1 MNFEHLVE
9 INDPEMPPLFSLS
22 RDQVWAGL
30 MHRALDARPFLQGLD
45 ECRIVE
51 RFENGMLR
59 RLRWGETEVSDRV
72 TYAEGDWVCFET
84 LATETH
90 GGGLLTIQI
99 EEPEPRRLFL
109 RFTYATVFAVGHEAE
124 DEAYRDFLR
133 EAYEAADVD
142 TVVMI
147 RTLAQ
152 GIVTH

>member
-9 INDPEMPPLFSLS
+9 INDPEMPLLFALS
-22 RDQVWAGL
+22 RDQVWTGL
-30 MHRALDARPFLQGLD
+30 MHRALDARPFLPGLD

-59 RLRWGETEVSDRV
+59 RLRWGDTEVDDRV
-72 TYAEGDWVCFET
+72 TYAEGHWVCFET

-90 GGGLLTIQI
+90 GGGLLTIKI
-99 EEPEPRRLFL
+99 EEPEPSRLFL
-109 RFTYATVFAVGHEAE
+109 RFTYETVFAVGHEAE